1 MYEKS
6 FEIIRTYAKQHSLD
20 MFWIERY
27 IRFISNCYVH
37 YKELLSQNCNWHHV
51 VPRTWNGSN
60 NHCNLIKLPIKA
72 HMIAH
77 QILDR
82 VGDESMHIAFRNGF
96 LNVCAISKFNYVPT
110 MRLIESILKD
120 RHSTGVAIV
129 NLTTHEDFPSYQ
141 AAEKAYNIPKGYL
154 IRFKNGDMIAGC
166 YWQTK
171 ELVDKNGID
180 FELERIK
187 KHKQEIR
194 STPVNRVRKN
204 ISKTRVIVCLDDNI
218 EYANNEELAK
228 VANIAQPYNI
238 LTSIKTL
245 TLIRGKRY
253 QFKDIVEQYGLQ
265 YCINQYEEKQ
275 QFQEKAKTTR
285 FKKVADLTN
294 KVIYDDIYK
303 ASELTGIKKDTL
315 ASSILSKSKS
325 RTTKCYYA
333 YYNDGDDLDKMLQDI
348 LDFHDAN
355 TETQSKRA
363 SRPVYKLSTKEWYPS
378 TVAAVE
384 ALGLKDRSG
393 IAGAI
398 SKANK
403 IKGSYWQYA
412 EIVDQI
418 GFEQAINDQE
428 ARHEMLKQRKK
439 MKTE

>member
-51 VPRTWNGSN
+51 IPRTWNGSN

-228 VANIAQPYNI
+228 VLDIPQPYNI
-238 LTSIKTL
+238 LTSIKNL
-245 TLIRGKRY
+245 WLIRSKRY
-253 QFKDIVEQYGLQ
+253 QFKDVIEQYGLQ
-265 YCINQYEEKQ
+265 YCINQYEEKKRL
-275 QFQEKAKTTR
+275 QENIKIDNC
-285 FKKVADLTN
+285 KVADLTN
-294 KVIYDDIYK
+294 KIIYK
-303 ASELTGIKKDTL
+303 NIDEACKATNIKRRTMETGIET
-315 ASSILSKSKS
+315 KSKS
-325 RTTKCYYA
+325 RTTKCYYV
-333 YYNDGDDLDKMLQDI
+333 YYNEGDDLDKMLQEI
-348 LDFHDAN
+348 LEYHKAN
-355 TETQSKRA
+355 MEFQSKRA
-363 SRPVYKLSTKEWYPS
+363 SRPVYKLSTQEWFPS

-384 ALGLKDRSG
+384 SLGLKDRSG

-398 SKANK
+398 SKAAK
-403 IKGSYWQYA
+403 VKGSYWQYA